1 MIARIHPKPGREGM
15 DHGEIVNAEKK
26 FTLELGFWVAFG
38 RKGHKVGQIGKKKKY
53 MMVQNEKT
61 EMEN

>member
-1 MIARIHPKPGREGM
+1 M
-15 DHGEIVNAEKK
+15 DLGEIVNAEKK
-26 FTLELGFWVAFG
+26 FTLELGFWMAFG